1 MCASSLSNGIM
12 LQDLASEIQQRV
24 VAELKTLA
32 NCASLPMES
41 RAHAAMTISE
51 CYTVGFGVAHDN
63 AQVAEWLHLA
73 AASGLAKAGLWYDR
87 VCHALG
93 LEALCSDDTSPGC
106 LIEQSLA
113 QCLPEHYLSHRIR
126 LLTGVR
132 LKDLRRQA
140 DVTGGG
146 LMHRTYPEPQAPKNP
161 MHLDLFDGWASD
173 KISLLHLAAL
183 FGDAATLETCL
194 ALDPLDARSAQG
206 FTTVHYACIGGH
218 ISILRR
224 LLEYDARAFATEPD
238 TVTPLHLAIFLRSE
252 DQSEAVRLLIEYG
265 VDPNATAPPMKFND
279 HDLELNGTAM
289 DWATYTR
296 NKALVEA
303 LLPHSKIGDSLGIAV
318 GHFFWEIVEVLCD
331 EQATTG
337 RACHGP
343 VSFMWNLR
351 PFQNWIAHGCD
362 RLLAIEKTVHLC
374 HKHALLADSED
385 GTSELMSVVSAAWTE
400 SDLDLIQTLL
410 SASEPAKVRHSNKDG
425 FNALL
430 YAMSMSKDKLI
441 WGSTLERI
449 ISFYSVED
457 LQADFGNGWS
467 YLHEAVQ
474 QDCLVAARVL
484 LVRGVDVNQLT
495 VDGHELTP
503 LHLCMQS
510 RCSWEMHSL
519 LVDYGASLDAKYP
532 LLGATP
538 LQYLLMGRLV
548 PGLTSKVL
556 DRAYDENTHISTLHG
571 LLSLAGS
578 LRKEHRSDA
587 LGAFRM
593 LLKNQHWARFINSA
607 DEFGATMLHKAAYS
621 LNLDMI
627 GVLLEAH
634 ADATIPFEA
643 GDVSLLP
650 LQLACC
656 VGRLHWTTDEPPIP
670 DDPHFVSRKQRAM
683 AVGRELLKWHK
694 GRECDSED
702 DDRVFHG
709 ITDLHIAGIMWIQ
722 EEVTRLRALGQSIHD
737 RGRWP
742 GVDKLV
748 NPVELSEMSL
758 KESMDA
764 LQSNLYRLSGLYE

>member
-12 LQDLASEIQQRV
+12 LLDLASEIQQRV

-32 NCASLPMES
+32 GCASLPIES

-63 AQVAEWLHLA
+63 AQVAKWLHLA
-73 AASGLAKAGLWYDR
+73 ATSGLAKAGLWYDR

-93 LEALCSDDTSPGC
+93 LEALRSDETSRGC
-106 LIEQSLA
+106 LIEQGLA
-113 QCLPEHYLSHRIR
+113 TCLPEHYLSHRIR
-126 LLTGVR
+126 LFSGIR

-140 DVTGGG
+140 DLAGVG
-146 LMHRTYPEPQAPKNP
+146 LMLGTYPEPGAPKTP
-161 MHLDLFDGWASD
+161 IHLDLFDGWASD
-173 KISLLHLAAL
+173 KISPLQLAAL
-183 FGDAATLETCL
+183 FGDAAMMEAYL
-194 ALDPLDARSAQG
+194 APEPLHARSEQG
-206 FTTVHYACIGGH
+206 FTAVHYACIGGN

-224 LLEYDARAFATEPD
+224 LLEYDTRAFATEPD
-238 TVTPLHLAIFLRSE
+238 TVTPLHLAVFLRSE
-252 DQSEAVRLLIEYG
+252 DQSEAVRLLTEHG
-265 VDPNATAPPMKFND
+265 VDPNATAPPVKWND
-279 HDLELNGTAM
+279 HDLQLNGTAM

-296 NKALVEA
+296 NKTLVEA
-303 LLPHSKIGDSLGIAV
+303 LLPHSNIGDSLGIAV
-318 GHFFWEIVEVLCD
+318 GHFFWEIVEVICD
-331 EQATTG
+331 EPARTG
-337 RACHGP
+337 QACHSF

-351 PFQNWIAHGCD
+351 PFQNWIAHGSD
-362 RLLAIEKTVHLC
+362 RLLAMEKTVHLC
-374 HKHALLADSED
+374 HKHALLADTED
-385 GTSELMSVVSAAWTE
+385 GTSELMSVVAAAWTE
-400 SDLDLIQTLL
+400 SEFDLIQTLL
-410 SASEPAKVRHSNKDG
+410 SVSEPAKVRHVNKDG

-441 WGSTLERI
+441 WESTLERI
-449 ISFYSVED
+449 VSFYSVED
-457 LQADFGNGWS
+457 LQADFGNGWG

-484 LVRGVDVNQLT
+484 LARGVDVNQLT

-503 LHLCMQS
+503 LHFCMQS

-519 LVDYGASLDAKYP
+519 LVEHGASLDARYP

-538 LQYLLMGRLV
+538 LQYLLMGRSV
-548 PGLTSKVL
+548 PGLTTKVL

-587 LGAFRM
+587 LDAFRT
-593 LLKNQHWARFINSA
+593 LLKNQHWAPFINSA
-607 DEFGATMLHKAAYS
+607 DELGATMLHKAAYG

-627 GVLLEAH
+627 RVLLEAH
-634 ADATIPFEA
+634 ADATIPFVA
-643 GDVSLLP
+643 GDVPLLP

-656 VGRLHWTTDEPPIP
+656 VGRLYWMTDEPPVP

-694 GRECDSED
+694 GRECDCED
-702 DDRVFHG
+702 DEIVFHG

-722 EEVTRLRALGQSIHD
+722 EEVTRLRALGQSND
-737 RGRWP
+737 ARGRWP

-748 NPVELSEMSL
+748 TPMELSEMSME
-758 KESMDA
+758 ESVEA